1 MNTEFRDLSQWW
13 LAASGRER
21 PVPSIPDLDRGLDPP
36 PEAQQLEALAAR
48 VDAARRVY

>member
-13 LAASGRER
+13 LVASGRER
-21 PVPSIPDLDRGLDPP
+21 PVPAMPDPERRLDAP
-36 PEAQQLEALAAR
+36 PEAQLLEALAAR